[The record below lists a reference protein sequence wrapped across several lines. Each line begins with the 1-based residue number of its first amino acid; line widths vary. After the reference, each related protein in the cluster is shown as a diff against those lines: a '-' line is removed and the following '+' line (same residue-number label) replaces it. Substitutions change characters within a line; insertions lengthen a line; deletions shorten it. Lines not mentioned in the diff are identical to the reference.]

1 MNKVYRIALIICGI
15 AALATVAG
23 IIMDQPVVSKPGAI
37 VAAVALAIGLGA
49 IPSMKGYR
57 YTAWIIVAVVA
68 GMLYPAAFTNWGSVD
83 LRNKWLMLVI
93 IQFVMFGMGIQMS
106 LKDFSFGKNAAQTGK
121 GVAIGLLCHFTI
133 MPLMGLLLTKMFD
146 FEPEIAAGII
156 LIGSCS
162 SGLAS
167 NVMVYLARA
176 NLVLSVIVTAMATM
190 AAPFLTPLLMKLL
203 AGTLIKVDFLNMMM
217 EIIKIVIVPI
227 GAALLHDYLKTASA
241 KGRKVVLVLTIIAS
255 LWMIALPLG
264 WWRFLS
270 DNITDV
276 RVLQSIEIF
285 GFLLGAVIAGV
296 LYHQLAKRYTKLDG
310 IMPFFSMFGIFY
322 FTTVTTA
329 AGHEN
334 LIRVGFLLF
343 ISSVIHNAAGYFFG
357 YWLSRLFRLDKNSSR
372 TVAFEV
378 GLQNG
383 GMASGLAGSMGKLG
397 TVGLPAAVFSPWMNI
412 SGSILANYWR
422 KRPADDEP
430 ITSYDLK
437 SSNQNDSPQPTDLA
451 VGGGNATNQDKPQR

>member
-1 MNKVYRIALIICGI
+1 MKQINKIFLVISGISTLVLLI
-15 AALATVAG
+15 G
-23 IIMDQPVVSKPGAI
+23 IIMQQPMLYKPFA
-37 VAAVALAIGLGA
+37 VAAAISLAIGLGA
-49 IPSMKGYR
+49 VPSLKGYQ
-57 YTAWIIVAVVA
+57 YTAWIVAAVVA
-68 GMLYPAAFTNWGSVD
+68 GMMFPAAFIKWGSFD
-83 LRNKWLMLVI
+83 LRNKWVILVV
-93 IQFVMFGMGIQMS
+93 IQLVMFGMGIQMS
-106 LKDFSFGKNAAQTGK
+106 LKDFSGLAQTGK
-121 GVAIGLLCHFTI
+121 GVAIGLLCHFSV
-133 MPLMGLLLTKMFD
+133 MPLMGLLLITVFD

-203 AGTLIKVDFLNMMM
+203 AGTLIKIDFVNMMM

-227 GAALLHDYLKTASA
+227 FAALLHDYLKTATVA
-241 KGRKVVLVLTIIAS
+241 GKKTVNVLFIVS
-255 LWMIALPLG
+255 LAWLIALPLG
-264 WWRFLS
+264 WFSFLEN
-270 DNITDV
+270 NIASAKL
-276 RVLQSIEIF
+276 LQSIEIF
-285 GFLLGAVIAGV
+285 SFLLGAIVVGV
-296 LYHQLAKRYTKLDG
+296 LYHWLAARYPKLDS
-310 IMPFFSMFGIFY
+310 IMPYLSMFGIIY

-329 AGHEN
+329 AGHDN
-334 LIRVGFLLF
+334 LMKVGFLLF
-343 ISSVIHNAAGYFFG
+343 IASVIHNAAGYFFG
-357 YWLSRLFRLDKNSSR
+357 YWLSRLFRLDKNSAR

-422 KRPADDEP
+422 KRPVTDEE
-430 ITSYDLK
+430 K
-437 SSNQNDSPQPTDLA
+437 
-451 VGGGNATNQDKPQR
+451 

>member
-1 MNKVYRIALIICGI
+1 MKKISRIFLFTGAV
-15 AALATVAG
+15 AALGLIAG
-23 IIMDQPVVSKPGAI
+23 VLLQRAGLYRPMAVVT
-37 VAAVALAIGLGA
+37 AVSVAIGLGA
-49 IPSMKGYR
+49 IPSLKGYR

-68 GMLYPAAFTNWGSVD
+68 GMLYPDAFTHWGSFD

-93 IQFVMFGMGIQMS
+93 IQLVMFGMGVQMS
-106 LKDFSFGKNAAQTGK
+106 LKDFSGLGQTGK
-121 GVAIGLLCHFTI
+121 GVAIGLLCHFSI
-133 MPLMGLLLTKMFD
+133 MPLMGLLLTKIFH

-203 AGTLIKVDFLNMMM
+203 AGELIQVKFFDMMM

-241 KGRKVVLVLTIIAS
+241 KGRKTVMALLIIAVVW
-255 LWMIALPLG
+255 LIALPLG
-264 WWRFLS
+264 WWAFLKV
-270 DNITDV
+270 NIASHQA
-276 RVLQSIEIF
+276 LQSIEIF
-285 GFLLGAVIAGV
+285 GFLLGAVVAGV
-296 LYHQLAKRYTKLDG
+296 LYHRLVGKFPQLDKV
-310 IMPFFSMFGIFY
+310 MPYFSMFGIIY

-329 AGHEN
+329 AGHDN
-334 LIRVGFLLF
+334 LLKVGWLLF

-357 YWLSRLFRLDKNSSR
+357 YWLSRLFRLDKNSAR
-372 TVAFEV
+372 TIAFEV

-383 GMASGLAGSMGKLG
+383 GMASGLAAGMGKLG

-422 KRPADDEP
+422 KRPVKEKEP
-430 ITSYDLK
+430 KQIEKAELIAITE
-437 SSNQNDSPQPTDLA
+437 
-451 VGGGNATNQDKPQR
+451 